1 MQSIPHHIYL
11 MKNKRK
17 GFMMEKNKELKKE
30 LYFYIGIL
38 AVLIII
44 IVCNN
49 LFWKIGKEQEEVNT
63 TTQNNT
69 TYFESGNVIYDVP
82 YEEEWLD

>member
-1 MQSIPHHIYL
+1 
-11 MKNKRK
+11 
-17 GFMMEKNKELKKE
+17 METNRELKKE
-30 LYFYIGIL
+30 LYFYAGIL

-63 TTQNNT
+63 PTQNNT
-69 TYFESGNVIYDVP
+69 TYFKSNNVIYDVP
-82 YEEEWLD
+82 YEEQWLD